1 MYPSV
6 MMTLAR
12 EAPCMDQN
20 KGFFNDIIGIFVVV
34 SPYMYIFKYHRRGL
48 SRLVMIPSFV
58 VCTPRAWNGLF
69 LLWPSNPIQGFCF
82 HDFASRDTKI
92 GIAPV
97 STECIFCL
105 RALISQQCRYGS

>member
-34 SPYMYIFKYHRRGL
+34 SPYMYIFNSYL
-48 SRLVMIPSFV
+48 NIIDEVY
-58 VCTPRAWNGLF
+58 
-69 LLWPSNPIQGFCF
+69 
-82 HDFASRDTKI
+82 RD
-92 GIAPV
+92 
-97 STECIFCL
+97 S
-105 RALISQQCRYGS
+105 